1 MTYLPA
7 KGKIPPPI
15 QPGDT
20 IALISPSGSIPD
32 DSLKDATTFLTNA
45 GYRVDIGRN
54 AYHKADYLAG
64 SDKNRFDDIDRA
76 LQSNEIKAVICSRG
90 GYGSQ
95 RLLDFFNWDALSSLP
110 PKLFIGFS
118 DLGAFQ
124 TPLWLKSNWVS
135 FSGLQAASG
144 FSGQVQS
151 KGFQQFLDTL
161 SGNWRGRLKWN
172 DQESVTLEPVEPGSC
187 EGLFLPICLSILVSL
202 IGTPYLNKLDGVIL
216 CVEDIGEAPYRID
229 RLFWQLGNSGFCDS
243 LSGIVLGSFIY
254 GKTNITDKAVDSAL
268 LHLGKFHYPIWQ
280 RIPYGH
286 FPDRLTLPLGVQ
298 ANIGTNGSVLFE

>member
-1 MTYLPA
+1 MTNLPA
-7 KGKIPPPI
+7 KGRIPPPI

-20 IALISPSGSIPD
+20 IALISPSGYIND
-32 DSLKDATTFLTNA
+32 DSLQDAAAFLINA
-45 GYRVDIGRN
+45 GYRVDIGRHV
-54 AYHKADYLAG
+54 YHKADYLAG
-64 SDKNRFDDIDRA
+64 SDKNRLSDLNCA
-76 LQSNEIKAVICSRG
+76 LQSNEIKAIICSRG

-95 RLLDFFNWDALSSLP
+95 RLLEYFDWEALRALP

-135 FSGLQAASG
+135 FSGLQAVNG
-144 FSGQVQS
+144 FFGQGQA
-151 KGFQQFLDTL
+151 KGFQQYLNAL
-161 SGNWRGRLKWN
+161 SGNWRGRLQWN
-172 DQESVTLEPVEPGSC
+172 DQNTVTLEPVSPGCC

-229 RLFWQLGNSGFCDS
+229 RLFWQLGNSGLCDN

-254 GKTNITDKAVDSAL
+254 DEANITDKAVESAL

-280 RIPYGH
+280 GMPYGH

-298 ANIGTNGSVLFE
+298 ADIDNNGSVFFD